1 MGGRGVAERS
11 RNTMTKPK
19 RIKIIGGGLAGP
31 EAALQA
37 AALGCEV
44 SLYEMRPTRS
54 TEAHQTA
61 DFAELV
67 CSNSL
72 KSESENTAPWLLKQ
86 EMRRAGSFLLAEADA
101 SAVPAGHALA
111 VDRVE
116 FSKRVA
122 ARIEAEPR
130 IAVHR
135 EEVLALD
142 PDEPDTLTILAT
154 GPLTSPA
161 LTAELTRLTGSG
173 QLAFYDSISPIVDAS
188 TIDMSRVYFA
198 ARYDKG
204 TADYINCPFTK
215 EEYDRFLDALTT
227 AEAVP
232 AKPWEQIPVEA
243 AGSKPSTET
252 SSQLIADSSKLSE
265 NAFPPNGQIA
275 PESPLAPQP
284 IHYFEGCLPI
294 EETARRF
301 GPMKPVGLTDPRTGR
316 LPYAVVQLRQE
327 NLRADSYNLV
337 GFQNHLKFS
346 AQARVLR
353 LIPGLENAAFL
364 RYGQIH
370 RNTYINAPALL
381 TETLQ
386 LRAHP
391 SILIAGQL
399 SGVEGYTE
407 SIASGL
413 LAGRYA
419 AALAH
424 GIQPTPAP
432 RLSANGSLTH
442 YITHAESKRFQ
453 PANITF
459 DLLPPL
465 EEELRRRIRDKK
477 ERHRLQCERA
487 LAAWDAW
494 LHASGENNVADRKS
508 RGTRPVPD
516 NSKVASG
523 VSLSSTPESL
533 DRSLAVQNERSKQ

>member
-1 MGGRGVAERS
+1 M
-11 RNTMTKPK
+11 KQ
-19 RIKIIGGGLAGP
+19 IKVIGGGLAGP

-37 AALGCEV
+37 AALGCQV
-44 SLYEMRPTRS
+44 ALYEMRPTRS

-86 EMRRAGSFLLAEADA
+86 EMRRAGSILLAEADA

-116 FSKRVA
+116 FSRRVA
-122 ARIEAEPR
+122 ARISAFSAGSAPR
-130 IAVHR
+130 ITVHR
-135 EEVLALD
+135 EEVTALN
-142 PDEPDTLTILAT
+142 PDEPDTITILAT

-161 LTAELTRLTGSG
+161 LAAELQHLTGSNH
-173 QLAFYDSISPIVDAS
+173 LAFYDSISPIVDAA
-188 TIDMSRVYFA
+188 TIDMDRVFFA

-204 TADYINCPFTK
+204 TADYINCPFTR
-215 EEYDRFLDALTT
+215 EEYERFLDALTT
-227 AEAVP
+227 AESVP
-232 AKPWEQIPVEA
+232 VKPWEQL
-243 AGSKPSTET
+243 PSNLE
-252 SSQLIADSSKLSE
+252 
-265 NAFPPNGQIA
+265 P
-275 PESPLAPQP
+275 SPSNLV
-284 IHYFEGCLPI
+284 HYFEGCLPI
-294 EETARRF
+294 EETARRGRDTLRF

-316 LPYAVVQLRQE
+316 WPYAVVQLRQE

-337 GFQNHLKFS
+337 GFQNHLKFGE
-346 AQARVLR
+346 QARVLR
-353 LIPGLENAAFL
+353 LIPGLENATFL

-370 RNTYINAPALL
+370 RNTYIDAPSLL
-381 TETLQ
+381 IETLQ

-419 AALAH
+419 AALAR

-432 RLSANGSLTH
+432 RASANGSLTH
-442 YITHAESKRFQ
+442 YITHAESQRFQ

-465 EEELRRRIRDKK
+465 EDDLRRRIRDKK
-477 ERHRLQCERA
+477 ERHRIQCDRA
-487 LAAWDAW
+487 LAAWDQW
-494 LHASGENNVADRKS
+494 LTESAD
-508 RGTRPVPD
+508 
-516 NSKVASG
+516 
-523 VSLSSTPESL
+523 
-533 DRSLAVQNERSKQ
+533 